1 MATFRGLDGE
11 VRIGTGLMGETTS
24 FTVTETTDTIEST
37 AQRASSDA
45 RNYLVGL
52 KTFTGSVEV
61 HFDMV
66 DDTVQAQ
73 IATGAT
79 VVLTFYPAGRDSGSF
94 RYLQGTA
101 KITSIESVSSFDNQT
116 VSATFQFQG
125 TGLLDSDTLS
135 EVAFVSGAGST
146 VANGYYAES
155 SGDWINI
162 DNPDL
167 VISWDGASDEW
178 EISDDGTVLYTGTG
192 GSITG
197 PWTADTWTANAGAA
211 PVPSVTLQFLAIT

>member
-45 RNYLVGL
+45 RTYVAGL

-155 SGDWINI
+155 SGDWINV

-167 VISWDGASDEW
+167 VISWDSGLGEW
-178 EISDDGTVLYTGTG
+178 SIIDDGTRLYVSFDGND
-192 GSITG
+192 TG
-197 PWTADTWTANAGAA
+197 PWTSSEWTEDTGSL